1 MKIENKDTLKDLFIG
16 LDEKVCDENG
26 NCIDGINFDNAA
38 TTPPIKSSIEYM
50 QKLSNTYA
58 SIGRGTGQKAEITTN
73 LYKDSKNF
81 LLDFF
86 NIKDKDKYVVIYV
99 SNTTEGI
106 NKLAKTLKKSKDE
119 IVLTSRMEHHSNDLP
134 WRKRGTVDYV
144 DVDNHGRLKLEELE
158 DKLKR
163 NYGKIKY
170 VSLAGA
176 SNVTGYIN
184 NIHFIAKL
192 VHKYGAKLIVDG
204 AQLVPHVK
212 VNINVDDEDEQIDFL
227 VFSSHKIYSPFGV
240 GVIIGL
246 KEDFVNTEPD
256 YLGGG
261 TVELVLDNDI
271 KFLLP
276 PEKNEAG
283 TPNFLGVMGLINTL
297 RTIDSIGYDYIEEH
311 ERLLLKHT
319 IDGLKKIPKVINYGD
334 TINLNDRLGIATFNL
349 ENMYHHDLANILAKK
364 KGISVRHGWFCA
376 HPYCRRLMNVSE
388 YEAKEFIENPN
399 KKMLGMVRISFALYN
414 TINEVDIF
422 LNILEA
428 ISLGQIK
435 DYSKK

>member
-1 MKIENKDTLKDLFIG
+1 MKIEIEKNLKDLFVG
-16 LDEKVCDENG
+16 LDEKVCDANG
-26 NCIDGINFDNAA
+26 HCIDGINFDNAA
-38 TTPPIKSSIEYM
+38 TTPPIKSSIEYIK
-50 QKLSNTYA
+50 KLSNTYA

-81 LLDFF
+81 LMNFF

-106 NKLAKTLKKSKDE
+106 NKLAKTLKKDPDE
-119 IVLTSRMEHHSNDLP
+119 IILTSRMEHHSNDLP
-134 WRKRGTVDYV
+134 WRKRGKVEYIEVDE
-144 DVDNHGRLKLEELE
+144 HGRLKIEELE
-158 DKLKR
+158 EKLKTNHGR
-163 NYGKIKY
+163 VKY
-170 VSLAGA
+170 VSLTGA

-184 NIHFIAKL
+184 DIHFIAKL

-204 AQLVPHVK
+204 AQLVPHTR
-212 VNINVDDEDEQIDFL
+212 VNINGDSDDDQIDFL

-246 KEDFVNTEPD
+246 KEDFINAEPD

-261 TVELVLDNDI
+261 TVELVLDNDV

-283 TPNFLGVMGLINTL
+283 TPNFLGVMGLINSL
-297 RTIDSIGYDYIEEH
+297 RLLNTIGFDYIEEH

-319 IDGLKKIPKVINYGD
+319 IEGFNKIPKIINYGD
-334 TINLNDRLGIATFNL
+334 TIDISDRLGITTFNL
-349 ENMYHHDLANILAKK
+349 ENMYHHDVANILAKQ

-388 YEAKEFIENPN
+388 AEAKEFIENPN
-399 KKMLGMVRISFALYN
+399 KKMLGMIRVSFALYN
-414 TINEVDIF
+414 TISEIDIF
-422 LNILEA
+422 LNVLED
-428 ISLGQIK
+428 ICLGKIK
-435 DYSKK
+435 